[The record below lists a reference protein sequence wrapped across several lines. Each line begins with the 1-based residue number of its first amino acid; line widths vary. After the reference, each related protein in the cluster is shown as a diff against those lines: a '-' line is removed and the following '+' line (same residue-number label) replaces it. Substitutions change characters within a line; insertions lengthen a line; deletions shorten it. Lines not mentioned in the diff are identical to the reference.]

1 MDFQQEYDLLKGQVE
16 KALAKC
22 FGQERHGGSFD
33 GLLDAMEYSLMAGG
47 KRLRPVLT
55 LALCRACGGDVESAL
70 SVACAVE
77 MLHTYSLIHDDLPAM
92 DNDDF
97 RRGMPSNHK
106 KFGEANAILA
116 GDALLSEACSIAL
129 SESGRGETHRLAAKW
144 LIDAAGA
151 GGMIAGQSADILYE
165 NSDDSGEDA
174 LQFIYANKTGKLI
187 AAPLVMAA
195 ILTGMNFTEMCAFG
209 AELGVLFQMT
219 DDILD
224 VKGKSEDLGKTV
236 GKDSAENKLTCVKL
250 YGLKSAEL
258 RADLVAERCE
268 AQLEGIAEDVSFLR
282 QLVRFVR
289 TRTH

>member
-1 MDFQQEYDLLKGQVE
+1 VNYRERYNEYAEEFNGVLKE
-16 KALAKC
+16 FCNNLDCRPEILADSL
-22 FGQERHGGSFD
+22 R
-33 GLLDAMEYSLMAGG
+33 YSLELGG
-47 KRLRPVLT
+47 KRIRPVLT
-55 LALCRACGGDVESAL
+55 YSVGDLLGVERKKLSDFALAIELI
-70 SVACAVE
+70 
-77 MLHTYSLIHDDLPAM
+77 HTYSLIHDDLPAM

-195 ILTGMNFTEMCAFG
+195 ILTGRNFTEMCAFG

>member
-1 MDFQQEYDLLKGQVE
+1 MTEFLE
-16 KALAKC
+16 K
-22 FGQERHGGSFD
+22 FD
-33 GLLDAMEYSLMAGG
+33 GYTRQFERDLEKYCAEMNYRPAVLAESMRYSLQGGG
-47 KRLRPVLT
+47 KRLRPALFFSALESFGGNAGEEGM
-55 LALCRACGGDVESAL
+55 LALAIECI
-70 SVACAVE
+70 
-77 MLHTYSLIHDDLPAM
+77 HTYSLIHDDLPEM

-195 ILTGMNFTEMCAFG
+195 ILTGRNFTEMCAFG